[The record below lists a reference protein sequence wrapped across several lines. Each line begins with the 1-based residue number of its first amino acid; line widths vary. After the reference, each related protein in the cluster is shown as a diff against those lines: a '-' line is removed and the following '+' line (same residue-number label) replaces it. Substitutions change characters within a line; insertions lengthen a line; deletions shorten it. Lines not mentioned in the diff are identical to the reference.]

1 MKCLRPDSKSVTL
14 AKAGVTGLPNWMSI
28 ARLLPR
34 LISAAVTLLGV
45 MVIVFVLVRVVPG
58 DPIAMMISPGASP
71 ADIAALRAHY
81 GLDLPLYQQFAV
93 WFWQVLH
100 GSFGTS
106 ISLKQNV
113 LTVILQRLP
122 ATLELAL
129 FALGLAVVWGT
140 FIALLS
146 TAWRGTMLEKL
157 IDNFNGLMLA
167 VPDFIWGLTFVL
179 LLGVLLPVLPVSGRS
194 DPAIDAK
201 LFTQFYIVEGL
212 LRGRFYFVW
221 DVLKHMILPA
231 LTMSFPLAAVIGRV
245 LKNAM
250 MDVMVQDYI
259 LLARIKGLSN
269 LRILLQEA
277 LRNAAVPALAL
288 TGVQFTF
295 LIGGTVIT
303 ERIFSYPGIGNLAI
317 DAVINRDLPLIQG
330 LVLTFGT
337 IFILVNM
344 AVDAMTAWLNPRL
357 RHA

>member
-1 MKCLRPDSKSVTL
+1 MPVKLVLS
-14 AKAGVTGLPNWMSI
+14 
-28 ARLLPR
+28 RLF
-34 LISAAVTLLGV
+34 SAVLTLLGV
-45 MVIVFVLVRVVPG
+45 MVVVFVLVRVVPG
-58 DPIAMMISPGASP
+58 DPIAMMIAPGASET
-71 ADIAALRAHY
+71 DVAALRARY
-81 GLDLPLYQQFAV
+81 GLDLPIAQQFFV
-93 WFWQVLH
+93 WFGQALH
-100 GSFGTS
+100 GNFGIS
-106 ISLKQNV
+106 ISLKQGV
-113 LTVILQRLP
+113 MGIILDRLP

-129 FALGLAVVWGT
+129 LALGLALTWGT

-146 TAWRGTMLEKL
+146 TAWRGTWLERL
-157 IDNFNGLMLA
+157 IDGFNGVMLA

-179 LLGVLLPVLPVSGRS
+179 VLGVLVPLLPISGRS
-194 DPAIDAK
+194 DPAIDAG
-201 LFTQFYIVEGL
+201 LATQFYLVEGL
-212 LRGRFYFVW
+212 LRGKLAFLF

-245 LKNAM
+245 LKNTM

-259 LLARIKGLSN
+259 TLARIKGLSGI
-269 LRILLQEA
+269 RILLQEA

-330 LVLTFGT
+330 LVLTFGI
-337 IFILVNM
+337 IFIIVNM
-344 AVDAMTAWLNPRL
+344 LVDALTVWLNPRL

>member
-1 MKCLRPDSKSVTL
+1 M
-14 AKAGVTGLPNWMSI
+14 MS
-28 ARLLPR
+28 PK
-34 LISAAVTLLGV
+34 LIISRATSAIITLLGV
-45 MVIVFVLVRVVPG
+45 MMIVFVLVRVVPG
-58 DPIAMMISPGASP
+58 DPIAMMISPGATE
-71 ADIAALRAHY
+71 ADVLALRAHY
-81 GLDLPLYQQFAV
+81 GLDLPIYQQFFV
-93 WFWQVLH
+93 WLGQVLL
-100 GSFGTS
+100 GNFGTS

-113 LTVILQRLP
+113 MTVILGRLP

-129 FALGLAVVWGT
+129 FALCLAVVWGT
-140 FIALLS
+140 FVALVS
-146 TAWRGTMLEKL
+146 TAWRGTFFEKI

-179 LLGVLLPVLPVSGRS
+179 VLGVVWPILPISGRS
-194 DPAIDAK
+194 DPSIDAK
-201 LFTQFYIVEGL
+201 LTTQFYIIEGL
-212 LRGRFYFVW
+212 MRGHFGFVW

-231 LTMSFPLAAVIGRV
+231 LTMSLPLAAVIGRV
-245 LKNAM
+245 LKNTM

-259 LLARIKGLSN
+259 VLARIKGLSN

-303 ERIFSYPGIGNLAI
+303 ERIFAYPGIGNLAI

-330 LVLTFGT
+330 LVLTFGA

-344 AVDAMTAWLNPRL
+344 IVDAMAALLNPRL

>member
-1 MKCLRPDSKSVTL
+1 MPLSLIVSRALSAIITL
-14 AKAGVTGLPNWMSI
+14 F
-28 ARLLPR
+28 
-34 LISAAVTLLGV
+34 GV
-45 MVIVFVLVRVVPG
+45 MVVVFVLVRVVPG
-58 DPIAMMISPGASP
+58 DPIAMMIAPGASE
-71 ADIAALRAHY
+71 ADIAALRALY
-81 GLDLPLYQQFAV
+81 GLDLPIWQQFWV
-93 WFWQVLH
+93 WFQQVLQ
-100 GSFGTS
+100 GNLGTS
-106 ISLKQNV
+106 ISMKQNV
-113 LTVILQRLP
+113 LTIIGERLP

-129 FALGLAVVWGT
+129 FALTMAVVWGG

-146 TAWRGTMLEKL
+146 TAWRGKL
-157 IDNFNGLMLA
+157 FERIIDNFNGIMLA

-179 LLGVLLPVLPVSGRS
+179 VLGVLVPLLPISGRS
-194 DPAIDAK
+194 DPTVDAG
-201 LFTQFYIVEGL
+201 LATQFYVVEGL
-212 LRGRFYFVW
+212 LRGKMAFTW
-221 DVLKHMILPA
+221 DVLKHMLLPA
-231 LTMSFPLAAVIGRV
+231 CALAFPLAAVIGRV
-245 LKNAM
+245 LKNTM

-259 LLARIKGLSN
+259 LLARIKGLSK

-330 LVLTFGT
+330 LVLTFGI

-344 AVDAMTAWLNPRL
+344 AVDALTVWLNPRL

>member
-1 MKCLRPDSKSVTL
+1 MPLS
-14 AKAGVTGLPNWMSI
+14 
-28 ARLLPR
+28 
-34 LISAAVTLLGV
+34 LIVSRALSAIITLLGV
-45 MVIVFVLVRVVPG
+45 MVVVFVLVRVVPG
-58 DPIAMMISPGASP
+58 DPIAMMIAPGASE
-71 ADIAALRAHY
+71 ADIAALRALY
-81 GLDLPLYQQFAV
+81 GLDLPIWQQFWV
-93 WFWQVLH
+93 WFGQVLQ
-100 GSFGTS
+100 GNLGTS
-106 ISLKQNV
+106 ISMKQNV
-113 LTVILQRLP
+113 LTIIAERLP

-129 FALGLAVVWGT
+129 FALTMAVVWGG

-146 TAWRGTMLEKL
+146 TAWRGTLLERL
-157 IDNFNGLMLA
+157 IDGFNGIMLA
-167 VPDFIWGLTFVL
+167 VPDFIWALTFVL
-179 LLGVLLPVLPVSGRS
+179 VLGVLVPVLPISGRS
-194 DPAIDAK
+194 DPTVDAG
-201 LFTQFYIVEGL
+201 LATQFYVIEGL
-212 LRGRFYFVW
+212 LRGKLAFTW
-221 DVLKHMILPA
+221 DVLRHMLLPA
-231 LTMSFPLAAVIGRV
+231 CALAFPLAAVIGRV
-245 LKNAM
+245 LKNTM

-330 LVLTFGT
+330 LVLTFGI

-344 AVDAMTAWLNPRL
+344 LVDALTVWLNPRL

>member
-1 MKCLRPDSKSVTL
+1 MPVKL
-14 AKAGVTGLPNWMSI
+14 I
-28 ARLLPR
+28 ASRAL
-34 LISAAVTLLGV
+34 SAIVTLLGV

-58 DPIAMMISPGASP
+58 DPIAMMIAPGASE
-71 ADIAALRAHY
+71 ADVQALRALY
-81 GLDLPLYQQFAV
+81 GLDLPIYQQFFV
-93 WFWQVLH
+93 WFGQVLQ
-100 GSFGTS
+100 GDFGTS

-113 LTVILQRLP
+113 MRIILDRLP
-122 ATLELAL
+122 ATLELAF
-129 FALGLAVVWGT
+129 FAFCLAVVWGT

-146 TAWRGTMLEKL
+146 TARRGSIFEKL
-157 IDNFNGLMLA
+157 IDAFNGLMLA

-179 LLGVLLPVLPVSGRS
+179 VLGVLLPILPISGRS

-201 LFTQFYIVEGL
+201 LSTQFYIVEGV
-212 LRGRFYFVW
+212 LRGHFYFVW

-231 LTMSFPLAAVIGRV
+231 FTMSFPLAAVIGRV
-245 LKNAM
+245 LKNALL
-250 MDVMVQDYI
+250 DVMVQDYI

-330 LVLTFGT
+330 LVLTFGS
-337 IFILVNM
+337 IFIIVNM
-344 AVDAMTAWLNPRL
+344 LVDAATTWLNPRL

>member
-1 MKCLRPDSKSVTL
+1 MSPALILSRAASAIVTL
-14 AKAGVTGLPNWMSI
+14 F
-28 ARLLPR
+28 
-34 LISAAVTLLGV
+34 GV

-58 DPIAMMISPGASP
+58 DPIAMMIAPGASD
-71 ADIAALRAHY
+71 ADIQALRAHY
-81 GLDLPLYQQFAV
+81 GLDLPIWQQFIV
-93 WFWQVLH
+93 WLGQVVL
-100 GSFGTS
+100 GNFGTS

-113 LTVILQRLP
+113 LTVILERLP
-122 ATLELAL
+122 ATLELAI
-129 FALGLAVVWGT
+129 FALVMAVVWGT

-146 TAWRGTMLEKL
+146 TAMRGTVFERF
-157 IDNFNGLMLA
+157 IDNFNGVMLA

-179 LLGVLLPVLPVSGRS
+179 VLGVLLPLFPISGRS
-194 DPAIDAK
+194 DPSIDAG
-201 LFTQFYIVEGL
+201 LYSQFYIAEGL
-212 LRGRFYFVW
+212 LRGKFLFVW
-221 DVLKHMILPA
+221 DVLKHMLLPA

-245 LKNAM
+245 LKNTM

-259 LLARIKGLSN
+259 LLARIKGLSS

-330 LVLTFGT
+330 LVLTFGA
-337 IFILVNM
+337 IFIVVNIL
-344 AVDAMTAWLNPRL
+344 VDAMAVWLNPRL

>member
-1 MKCLRPDSKSVTL
+1 MLSPKLI
-14 AKAGVTGLPNWMSI
+14 I
-28 ARLLPR
+28 ARAT
-34 LISAAVTLLGV
+34 SAVITLLGV

-58 DPIAMMISPGASP
+58 DPIAMMISPGATE
-71 ADIAALRAHY
+71 ADILALRAHY
-81 GLDLPLYQQFAV
+81 GLDLPIYQQFFV
-93 WFWQVLH
+93 WFGQVLQ
-100 GSFGTS
+100 GNFGTS

-113 LTVILQRLP
+113 MTVILGRLP

-129 FALGLAVVWGT
+129 FALCLAVVWGT
-140 FIALLS
+140 FIALVS
-146 TAWRGTMLEKL
+146 TAWRGTFFEKI

-179 LLGVLLPVLPVSGRS
+179 VLGVIWPILPISGRS
-194 DPAIDAK
+194 DPSIDAN
-201 LFTQFYIVEGL
+201 LSTQFYIIEGL
-212 LRGRFYFVW
+212 LRGHFGFVW

-231 LTMSFPLAAVIGRV
+231 LTMSLPLAAVIGRV
-245 LKNAM
+245 LKNTM

-259 LLARIKGLSN
+259 VLARIKGLSN

-303 ERIFSYPGIGNLAI
+303 ERIFAYPGIGNLAI

-330 LVLTFGT
+330 LVLTFSA

-344 AVDAMTAWLNPRL
+344 IVNAMTGLLNPRL

>member
-1 MKCLRPDSKSVTL
+1 
-14 AKAGVTGLPNWMSI
+14 
-28 ARLLPR
+28 
-34 LISAAVTLLGV
+34 

-58 DPIAMMISPGASP
+58 DPIAMMIAPGASE
-71 ADIAALRAHY
+71 ADVAALRARY
-81 GLDLPLYQQFAV
+81 GLDLPIHRQFLV
-93 WFWQVLH
+93 WFGQVLL
-100 GSFGTS
+100 GNFGTS

-113 LTVILQRLP
+113 MGIILDRLP

-129 FALGLAVVWGT
+129 FALALAVVWGT

-146 TAWRGTMLEKL
+146 TAWRGTLLESV
-157 IDNFNGLMLA
+157 IDNFNGVMLA

-179 LLGVLLPVLPVSGRS
+179 VLGVLVPLLPISGRS
-194 DPAIDAK
+194 DPSIDAG
-201 LFTQFYIVEGL
+201 LLTQFYLIEGL
-212 LRGRFYFVW
+212 LRGHIAFVW

-231 LTMSFPLAAVIGRV
+231 LTMAFPLAAVIGRV
-245 LKNAM
+245 LKNTM

-259 LLARIKGLSN
+259 VLARIKGLSS

-330 LVLTFGT
+330 LVLTFGV
-337 IFILVNM
+337 IFIVVNM
-344 AVDAMTAWLNPRL
+344 IVDAMTAWLNPRL
-357 RHA
+357 RHAA

>member
-1 MKCLRPDSKSVTL
+1 MPVKL
-14 AKAGVTGLPNWMSI
+14 I
-28 ARLLPR
+28 ASRVL
-34 LISAAVTLLGV
+34 SAIVTLLGV

-58 DPIAMMISPGASP
+58 DPIAMMIAPGASE
-71 ADIAALRAHY
+71 ADVQALRALY
-81 GLDLPLYQQFAV
+81 GLDLPIYQQFFV
-93 WFWQVLH
+93 WFNQVLQ
-100 GSFGTS
+100 GDFGTS

-113 LTVILQRLP
+113 MRIILDRLP
-122 ATLELAL
+122 ATLELAF
-129 FALGLAVVWGT
+129 FAFCFAVVWGT

-146 TAWRGTMLEKL
+146 TAWRGSIFEKL
-157 IDNFNGLMLA
+157 IDAFNGLMLA

-179 LLGVLLPVLPVSGRS
+179 VLGVLLPILPISGRS

-201 LFTQFYIVEGL
+201 LSTQFYIVEGV
-212 LRGRFYFVW
+212 LRGHFYFVW

-231 LTMSFPLAAVIGRV
+231 FTMSFPLAAVIGRV
-245 LKNAM
+245 LKNALL
-250 MDVMVQDYI
+250 DVMVQDYI

-330 LVLTFGT
+330 LVLTFGS
-337 IFILVNM
+337 IFIIVNM
-344 AVDAMTAWLNPRL
+344 LVDAAATWLNPRL

>member
-1 MKCLRPDSKSVTL
+1 M
-14 AKAGVTGLPNWMSI
+14 MS
-28 ARLLPR
+28 PK
-34 LISAAVTLLGV
+34 LIISRSTSAVITLLGV

-58 DPIAMMISPGASP
+58 DPIAMMISPGATE
-71 ADIAALRAHY
+71 ADILALRAHY
-81 GLDLPLYQQFAV
+81 GLDLPIYQQFFV
-93 WFWQVLH
+93 WFGQVLQ
-100 GSFGTS
+100 GNFGIS

-113 LTVILQRLP
+113 MTVILGRLP

-129 FALGLAVVWGT
+129 FALCLAVVWGT
-140 FIALLS
+140 FVALVS
-146 TAWRGTMLEKL
+146 TAWRGTFFEKI

-179 LLGVLLPVLPVSGRS
+179 VLGVIWPILPISGRS
-194 DPAIDAK
+194 DPSIDAK
-201 LFTQFYIVEGL
+201 LSTQFYIVEGL
-212 LRGRFYFVW
+212 LRGHFGFVW
-221 DVLKHMILPA
+221 DVLKHMLLPA
-231 LTMSFPLAAVIGRV
+231 LTMSLPLAAVIGRV
-245 LKNAM
+245 LKNTM

-259 LLARIKGLSN
+259 VLARIKGLSN

-277 LRNAAVPALAL
+277 LRNAAVPAVAL

-303 ERIFSYPGIGNLAI
+303 ERIFAYPGIGNLAI

-330 LVLTFGT
+330 LVLTFGA

-344 AVDAMTAWLNPRL
+344 VVDAMAALLNPRL

>member
-1 MKCLRPDSKSVTL
+1 MPLSTL
-14 AKAGVTGLPNWMSI
+14 LS
-28 ARLLPR
+28 RLL
-34 LISAAVTLLGV
+34 SAVATLFGV

-58 DPIAMMISPGASP
+58 DPIAMMIAPGASD
-71 ADIAALRAHY
+71 ADILALRARY
-81 GLDLPLYQQFAV
+81 GLDLPIWQQFGV
-93 WFWQVLH
+93 WFEQVL
-100 GSFGTS
+100 GGNFGTS

-113 LTVILQRLP
+113 LTIVLERLP
-122 ATLELAL
+122 ATLELAI
-129 FALGLAVVWGT
+129 FALAMAVVWGT

-146 TAWRGTMLEKL
+146 TAWRGTWFGRF
-157 IDNFNGLMLA
+157 IDNFNGVMLA

-179 LLGVLLPVLPVSGRS
+179 VLGVLLPLLPISGRS
-194 DPAIDAK
+194 DPSLDAG
-201 LFTQFYIVEGL
+201 LSTQFYVLEGL
-212 LRGRFYFVW
+212 LRGKLAFVW
-221 DVLKHMILPA
+221 DVLKHMLLPA
-231 LTMSFPLAAVIGRV
+231 FTMAFPLAAVIGRV
-245 LKNAM
+245 LKNTM

-259 LLARIKGLSN
+259 VLARIKGLSP

-330 LVLTFGT
+330 LVLTFGM

-344 AVDAMTAWLNPRL
+344 AIDALTVWLNPRL